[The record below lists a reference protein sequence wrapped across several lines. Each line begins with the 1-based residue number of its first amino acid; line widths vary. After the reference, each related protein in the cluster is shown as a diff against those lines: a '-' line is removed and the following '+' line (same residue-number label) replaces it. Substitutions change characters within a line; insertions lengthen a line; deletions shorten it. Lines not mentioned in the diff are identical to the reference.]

1 MRSMVLSLIGR
12 LGSPAG
18 TPAARRT
25 GPARRGAAALGAAVA
40 AVVLEACSFIT
51 GIPNVCRVQVVVQ
64 PASIPA
70 QQGAQ
75 ASGDSFSCGGAR
87 LTHPRT
93 VVKLSSSD
101 PTRATVSSS
110 GNIFGVRPG
119 QVWIIGEARGKR
131 DSAMVTILPEVPSII
146 EVDPNPVSLNV
157 GQTVRLSVVPRR
169 ADRTP
174 IVGLPI
180 TYTATFP
187 GIATVDSTGL
197 VRGVSLGETSVRVL
211 VSGTERVVQV
221 NVRPETVNRVTV
233 AMARNPIRRSDRVP
247 VIVRLFGADDRELQT
262 LGRDI
267 RYRSSDNTVATVD
280 GTGVVTGVN
289 EGTARITVTIDGN
302 DRGSV
307 DVRVTEIPV
316 ATVIVPQLRIFR
328 VGAQNTLV
336 PTALDSLNREL
347 SLAGRQRSYAVTD
360 PTLVTI
366 TPQGLVTPLR
376 VGTTTVRITVD
387 SISAVSTV
395 QVTEMPIGR
404 VRIDSA
410 QVQRVQGETFQY
422 TATLFDSL
430 GTPVSG
436 RRITWT
442 SGNPQIASINSA
454 TGLATAI
461 TPGTVRIGATVDRVP
476 NFADVV
482 NDVADFIVLPTP
494 IARVEVAPGS
504 LSLRVGQS
512 RTVSVI
518 LRDAAGE
525 QIEQLYGR
533 SIVVTSS
540 NPSVANGNGNGTVN
554 GVSAG
559 SATLTYRV
567 VDAAGRQQGTG
578 GTLDV
583 TVTSAA
589 VSVRRTTP

>member
-1 MRSMVLSLIGR
+1 MVLSLIGR
-12 LGSPAG
+12 LVSPAR
-18 TPAARRT
+18 PAAARRAGT
-25 GPARRGAAALGAAVA
+25 VRRGATVLGAACA
-40 AVVLEACSFIT
+40 ALVLEACSFIT

-101 PTRATVSSS
+101 PSRATVSSS
-110 GNIFGVRPG
+110 GNIFGLKPG

-131 DSAMVTILPEVPSII
+131 DSAMVTILPEVPTII
-146 EVDPNPVSLNV
+146 EIDPNPVSLNV

-169 ADRTP
+169 PDRTP
-174 IVGLPI
+174 IVGLPV
-180 TYTATFP
+180 TFTSTFP

-197 VRGVSLGETSVRVL
+197 VRGISLGETSIRVL
-211 VSGTERVVQV
+211 VSGTERAVQV

-233 AMARNPIRRSDRVP
+233 ALARNPIRRSDRVP
-247 VIVRLFGADDRELQT
+247 VVVRLFDANERELQT
-262 LGRDI
+262 LGRNI
-267 RYRSSDNTVATVD
+267 SYRSSDNTVATVD

-289 EGTARITVTIDGN
+289 EGTARITVTVDGN

-307 DVRVTEIPV
+307 EVRVTEIPV
-316 ATVIVPQLRIFR
+316 ATVIVPQLRVFR

-347 SLAGRQRSYAVTD
+347 SLAGRQRSYVVTD
-360 PTLVTI
+360 PSIVTI
-366 TPQGLVTPLR
+366 TPQGLVAPLR
-376 VGTTTVRITVD
+376 VGTTTVRVTVD

-430 GTPVSG
+430 GSPVSG

-442 SGNPQIASINSA
+442 SGNPQIASINSL

-461 TPGTVRIGATVDRVP
+461 TPGNVRIGATVDRVP

-494 IARVEVAPGS
+494 IARVRSPPAACRCASGRAGRSRSSFATPPGS
-504 LSLRVGQS
+504 
-512 RTVSVI
+512 
-518 LRDAAGE
+518 
-525 QIEQLYGR
+525 R
-533 SIVVTSS
+533 SSS
-540 NPSVANGNGNGTVN
+540 STGARSSSPRAIRASP
-554 GVSAG
+554 
-559 SATLTYRV
+559 SATATARST
-567 VDAAGRQQGTG
+567 ASPPA
-578 GTLDV
+578 
-583 TVTSAA
+583 
-589 VSVRRTTP
+589 RRR